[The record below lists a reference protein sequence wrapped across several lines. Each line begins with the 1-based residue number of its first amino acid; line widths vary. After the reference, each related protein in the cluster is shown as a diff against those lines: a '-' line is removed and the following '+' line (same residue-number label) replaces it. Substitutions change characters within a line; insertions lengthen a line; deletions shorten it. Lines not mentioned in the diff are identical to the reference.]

1 MITKRDK
8 EIIKHIEKYGFITNI
23 QCKEI
28 FMDPASSKAYEVA
41 RRRLKMIQE
50 CNVTFGSQDYP
61 LSMRKNMY
69 SNENVFYVKRFPSYH
84 DLQIMNVY
92 SRLLYLGVEVPFFK
106 KSATWKVSNQR
117 SDGFFTCKYN
127 DTLHAFLLEVCV
139 SNNDAH
145 LKQYEALHASG
156 ELQSKLN
163 GTFPRIVVVGHKGN
177 KPKTDLNVRYV
188 DEDLSNIM
196 NIFN

>member
-28 FMDPASSKAYEVA
+28 FMDPAASKGYEVA

-50 CNVTFGSQDYP
+50 AGVTFGPQDYP
-61 LSMRKNMY
+61 LSMRRNMY
-69 SNENVFYVKRFPSYH
+69 SNENVFYVKKFPSFH

-92 SRLLYLGVEVPFFK
+92 SRLIHLGFEVPFFK
-106 KSATWKVSNQR
+106 KSATWKASNQR
-117 SDGFFTCKYN
+117 SDGFFTVN
-127 DTLHAFLLEVCV
+127 HNNTLYAFLLEICV
-139 SNNDAH
+139 TNNDAH
-145 LKQYEALHASG
+145 LKQYETLHASG
-156 ELQSKLN
+156 ELQEKLN